1 MESSERS
8 HLELKF
14 DDAEVEKFARL
25 DALSFFSF
33 LSLIPEMLLRVLCN
47 FLLAPAH
54 CANALLRCMSL
65 LLACPSTINHMK

>member
-14 DDAEVEKFARL
+14 DYAEVEKAARL
-25 DALSFFSF
+25 DALSFFFFSP
-33 LSLIPEMLLRVLCN
+33 IPEMLLRVLCN